1 MSAVSHDYLFEQT
14 PFGTDTEQSYRTQ
27 FQSEEAVNGLGS
39 VVRINLNSVQ
49 NGFINTHNSFLNL
62 SFKIKSFKGTNIVTG
77 TGTGETPVTNNI
89 RMSWIGAMAMF
100 DQINVIGAGTGYIS
114 QQQNQQAIN
123 AVNMMANT
131 DFANAG
137 PNSITNLSAPP
148 HQGVDVTIKSLLG
161 HSLPLGD
168 AANATVNS
176 TTTTT
181 CSPSIQGVLSGAKS
195 IPLTWFKKDTVLELF
210 VTNDIRN
217 FLFNANAAGTISAQD
232 QVLELTVNFD
242 CQIDVVSDASLRAVE
257 AHAGGRPNIVSW
269 SDTQQ
274 TASQHSLRP
283 DELDMPSSFLKT
295 NVIAG
300 RRPRKLLSVIQSGFR
315 RNSTGNRD
323 PWECCNP
330 YLNGHDR
337 GEWFIRI
344 GGINFPPR
352 ALSGIGEH
360 TQEMLSCYNQYSNT
374 ILHNRLTVNFSEPRL
389 PDDVTKKININR
401 NAVGVDLT
409 QFDVSADGINTSGVI
424 IESHGTLEKYIKY
437 DATGVALATQPAATT
452 QAMQVYTILRMGVLY
467 SIDASGDWSIS
478 Y

>member
-1 MSAVSHDYLFEQT
+1 MTSAVSHDYLFEQT
-14 PFGTDTEQSYRTQ
+14 PFGTDVEQSYRTQ
-27 FQSEEAVNGLGS
+27 FQSEESTNGLGS

-62 SFKIKSFKGTNIVTG
+62 SFKTTFKGTNII
-77 TGTGETPVTNNI
+77 TGTGETAVTDNI
-89 RMSWIGAMAMF
+89 RMSWIGAMAIF
-100 DQINVIGAGTGYIS
+100 DQINVIGPSGFVS
-114 QQQNQQAIN
+114 QQQNAQAIQ

-148 HQGVDVTIKSLLG
+148 HQGVNASVKSLLG
-161 HSLPLGD
+161 HSLPLSD
-168 AANATVNS
+168 QANATVNG
-176 TTTTT
+176 TTATT

-195 IPLTWFKKDTVLELF
+195 IPLTWFKKNTVLELF

-217 FLFNANAAGTISAQD
+217 FLFNANAGGTISAQD
-232 QVLELTVNFD
+232 QTLELTVNFD
-242 CQIDVVSDASLRAVE
+242 CQIDVVTDDVMRTIE

-283 DELDMPSSFLKT
+283 DELDMPSSFHKT

-300 RRPRKLLSVIQSGFR
+300 RRPRKLLSVIQAGFR
-315 RNSTGNRD
+315 RNKTGNMD
-323 PWECCNP
+323 PWCCCNP
-330 YLNGHDR
+330 YLNGHQR
-337 GEWFIRI
+337 GEWFVRI
-344 GGINFPPR
+344 GGVNFPPR
-352 ALSGIGEH
+352 PLSGIGEH
-360 TQEMLSCYNQYSNT
+360 TQELLSCYNQYSNT
-374 ILHNRLTVNFSEPRL
+374 ILHNRLSADFSEPRI

-409 QFDVSADGINTSGVI
+409 QFDATADGLNTSGII
-424 IESHGTLEKYIKY
+424 IETHGTIEKYIKY
-437 DATGVALATQPAATT
+437 DNAGVALTTQPAATT

-467 SIDASGDWSIS
+467 SIDQSGDWSIS